1 MANAIHA
8 VAQYI
13 RSNREGARGRN
24 HSGIELL
31 NRHMDYGIE
40 YEELVICAVQAAQ
53 SLFLRSRN
61 ASSRSFKLTATS
73 TSIG

>member
-13 RSNREGARGRN
+13 RSNRQGARGRN

-40 YEELVICAVQAAQ
+40 Q
-53 SLFLRSRN
+53 SSDYQTGDAEFHDRRHRPQMLHALE
-61 ASSRSFKLTATS
+61 
-73 TSIG
+73 